1 LYIEKQYLNGAV
13 SMTTADWTPKVP
25 GILDILPEE
34 IVDFETQVKRFQN
47 GQWNPNDFMAFRLR
61 QGVYGQRQADSQMM
75 RIKAPFGGINA
86 DQMDALG
93 ILSEKFAPL
102 GKGHVTTRENFQ
114 FHHIPLENTP
124 EIMRLIGDV
133 GLSTRE
139 ACGNTVRNVTGS
151 PMAGVNPDEPFD
163 VTPYA
168 AAYARYFVRHPFT
181 QSLPRKF
188 KTSFSDSD
196 ADYAISAIHDM
207 GFIPKMKDGRRGFQ
221 MVTGGGT
228 SIMPRIGKTLF
239 EFVPVEEYLKVTEAV
254 IRIFHKTD
262 ELRKNRMKARI
273 KFYIDR
279 IGIDEF
285 RLQVEKEMEG
295 EWAQKSFDPTPILF
309 IEDESKD
316 APNLNGDY
324 ISVESNSR
332 FEKWL
337 ESNVTA
343 QKQKGYNVATV
354 KLPLG
359 DVSSNQFH
367 QLADISRKYAGG
379 RMRLTHQQNIA
390 FRWVPQEALYEVWKN
405 LDEIELGEPGAHEVT
420 DIVSC
425 PGTDSCKLGI
435 TSSMG
440 LGNAL
445 TEAVKSID
453 TEDPL
458 IKKMHIKM
466 SGCPNGCGQHHIADI
481 GFHGAAAKGP
491 GGQVPAY
498 ELFLGG
504 SFDNGDTRIGQRV
517 KTKIPAKRVPEAL
530 TKIISQYKIDRT
542 NNELFKDY
550 VVRVGAENIEPIL
563 EEFKEIPELN
573 KESLDY
579 YIDWTK
585 TAKYQLERGEGE
597 CAV

>member
-1 LYIEKQYLNGAV
+1 
-13 SMTTADWTPKVP
+13 MTTADWTPKVP

-114 FHHIPLENTP
+114 FHHIPLEDTP

-324 ISVESNSR
+324 ISVESNPR

-359 DVSSNQFH
+359 DVSTSQFH
-367 QLADISRKYAGG
+367 QLADMSRKYAGG

-405 LDEIELGEPGAHEVT
+405 LDEMELGESGAHEVT

-440 LGNAL
+440 LGSAL

-504 SFDNGDTRIGQRV
+504 SFDDGDTRIGQRV

-542 NNELFKDY
+542 DNELFKDY
-550 VVRVGAENIEPIL
+550 VVRVGSENIEPIL

-579 YIDWTK
+579 YMDWTK

>member
-1 LYIEKQYLNGAV
+1 
-13 SMTTADWTPKVP
+13 MTTADWTPKVP

-324 ISVESNSR
+324 ISVESNTR

-504 SFDNGDTRIGQRV
+504 SFDDGDTRIGQRV

>member
-1 LYIEKQYLNGAV
+1 MYIEKQYLNGAV

-324 ISVESNSR
+324 ISVESNTR

-504 SFDNGDTRIGQRV
+504 SFDDGDTRIGQRV